1 MKDHK
6 WRSNVLW
13 YDYLQSRKTI
23 VNENKPTL
31 TTIDNAPIPS
41 YQNSFEATNL
51 LEFLHGHFSNHKE
64 HFIASMILVFNESFV
79 SEYVKP
85 GNNKGNDIED
95 HSNPVL
101 SALVDEIKAFVMLVL
116 QSMIH
121 YYGGVVSKIIEEKP
135 GEMYDLILEEVF
147 TYKLQ
152 NCLLSTFTS
161 LNQEYE
167 KNYREKIEQYSDLTC
182 ADLGIE
188 KKFQIDSANISG
200 QNKGYDKAINKLRE
214 LEINYSPLRKLGI
227 IISTTRLICE
237 CVDDYWKDDQT
248 MNKEN
253 LVIDADQILSIFLYI
268 VIKAKVWNLKGHVGL
283 IYDFGRKIVQNGQM
297 GYYVTTIE
305 ACIMQVENMG
315 SELLTRLKD
324 YSDR

>member
-1 MKDHK
+1 
-6 WRSNVLW
+6 
-13 YDYLQSRKTI
+13 
-23 VNENKPTL
+23 
-31 TTIDNAPIPS
+31 
-41 YQNSFEATNL
+41 
-51 LEFLHGHFSNHKE
+51 
-64 HFIASMILVFNESFV
+64 
-79 SEYVKP
+79 
-85 GNNKGNDIED
+85 
-95 HSNPVL
+95 
-101 SALVDEIKAFVMLVL
+101 
-116 QSMIH
+116 
-121 YYGGVVSKIIEEKP
+121 
-135 GEMYDLILEEVF
+135 
-147 TYKLQ
+147 
-152 NCLLSTFTS
+152 

-167 KNYREKIEQYSDLTC
+167 RNYREKIEQYSDLTC

-188 KKFQIDSANISG
+188 KKFQIDSVSVSG
-200 QNKGYDKAINKLRE
+200 QNNGYDKAINKLRE

-237 CVDDYWKDDQT
+237 CVDDYWKDDPS

>member
-1 MKDHK
+1 M
-6 WRSNVLW
+6 LW